1 MSNRMESV
9 CMHRKQLGL
18 GLSIFTALSLC
29 LSSGAMAQSLS
40 NVPAPARAEFPFWLW
55 LLLGAMLALLLF
67 LAGMVLY
74 LRSRLALENHR
85 FVSVLGD
92 TFESVS
98 ELNLNEQVWY
108 EYYILNNTL
117 HRSRMPETLN
127 EYAQRMS
134 RERVHRDDAEAF
146 RNFLKPEALLKVAKE
161 RQPMYLELRML
172 SQSGSYYW
180 CNILAQ
186 GGSPGRRG
194 PATVMIYLRN
204 IDPTRRALEK
214 NMEQTALAL
223 RNAEQANRIKTDFM
237 SRISHE
243 LRTPL
248 NVIMGFLS
256 IALQNLQD
264 VPKLTYCL
272 NKADEASHHML
283 TLVSNM
289 LDISVIEHGR
299 PTVQNSPFQLKEL
312 IGNLGS
318 VLFEQA
324 RQKKVEFT
332 IRMENVSEEFLIG
345 DTLHLTQILRQVA
358 DNAIKFTP
366 TGGHISLCIRQTA
379 VRDDSVHM
387 SFAVTDD
394 GIGMKEGFM
403 DRIFAPFE
411 QEDSG
416 DARRFQG
423 SGLGL
428 PLVKNLVETLGG
440 SLDVVS
446 APGEGSTFTVNLP
459 FGINRYPVADEYT
472 LSALAELRVL
482 LVDDHHS
489 SLEYISLL
497 LKKLGVNFS
506 TAISGDVALQRAQQ
520 AKDDGHPFQLYLI
533 DWVMP
538 GMSGRETISQLVNT
552 VDPDARVVVIT
563 GYDQQAIRT
572 EAEGLPIQQ
581 YLMKPLFQSTLL
593 DLLGEMVGRKGMTQK
608 ADSNTP
614 IDLHGNCVLL
624 AEDNE
629 LNRDIA
635 TEFLSTFGMVVET
648 AQNGQEAF
656 DQFLNHPEG
665 YYQLVLMDIQMPIM
679 DGYDATRAIRS
690 SRRSDATSLP
700 IVAMTANAFPED
712 VSRSLASGMNDH
724 ISKPIDLARM
734 QKTLAK
740 FVSAR

>member
-1 MSNRMESV
+1 
-9 CMHRKQLGL
+9 
-18 GLSIFTALSLC
+18 
-29 LSSGAMAQSLS
+29 
-40 NVPAPARAEFPFWLW
+40 
-55 LLLGAMLALLLF
+55 LLF
-67 LAGMVLY
+67 LAGMVIF
-74 LRSRLALENHR
+74 LRVRLTMENHR

-92 TFESVS
+92 TFESVA
-98 ELNLNEQVWY
+98 ELNLSEQVWY

-117 HRSRMPETLN
+117 CRSQMPETMN
-127 EYAQRMS
+127 EYIQRMA
-134 RERVHRDDAEAF
+134 RERIYRDDVEAY
-146 RNFLKPEALLKVAKE
+146 RDFLKPEALAKVAKD
-161 RQPMYLELRML
+161 RQPIYLELRMM
-172 SQSGSYYW
+172 SQTGSYYW
-180 CNILAQ
+180 CNLLAQ
-186 GGSPGRRG
+186 GGSPRRRG
-194 PATVMIYLRN
+194 PATVMLYQRN

-214 NMEQTALAL
+214 NMEQTAQAL

-289 LDISVIEHGR
+289 LDISVIEHNR
-299 PTVQNSPFQLKEL
+299 PKVQNSPFQLKEL

-324 RQKKVEFT
+324 RQKKVDFT
-332 IRMENVSEEFLIG
+332 IRMESVSEEFLIG
-345 DTLHLTQILRQVA
+345 DPLHLTQILRQLV

-366 TGGHISLCIRQTA
+366 AGGHVCLCIRQTA
-379 VRDDSVHM
+379 LREDSVHM
-387 SFAVTDD
+387 SFVVTDD
-394 GIGMKEGFM
+394 GIGMKEGYI
-403 DRIFAPFE
+403 DRIFTPFE
-411 QEDSG
+411 QEESG
-416 DARRFQG
+416 DARRYQG

-428 PLVKNLVETLGG
+428 PLVKNLVDTLGG
-440 SLDVVS
+440 SLDVTS
-446 APGEGSTFTVNLP
+446 TLGEGTTFTVNLP
-459 FGINRYPVADEYT
+459 FGINRYPVADEYM
-472 LSALAELRVL
+472 LSALAELKVL

-489 SLEYISLL
+489 SLEYISML

-506 TAISGDVALQRAQQ
+506 TAISGDVALQKAQQ
-520 AKDDGHPFQLYLI
+520 AKTEGHPFQLYLI

-538 GMSGRETISQLVNT
+538 GMSGRETITQLLDT
-552 VDPDARVVVIT
+552 VDPEAHIVVIT
-563 GYDQQAIRT
+563 GYDQQAIRA

-593 DLLGEMVGRKGMTQK
+593 DLLGEMIGRKGMSQQP
-608 ADSNTP
+608 ASNEP
-614 IDLHGNCVLL
+614 LDLHGNRVLL
-624 AEDNE
+624 VEDNE

-656 DQFLNHPEG
+656 DAYLSHPEG

-690 SRRSDATSLP
+690 SRRNDATTLP

-712 VSRSLASGMNDH
+712 ISRSLASGMNDH